1 MTLLVFVRRIEA
13 FLLLL
18 LAGSLALAGQGSM
31 TSEMVLLAIA
41 LALLVQNLRIRPTPE
56 ITRQIDDLLE
66 CGLRVHS
73 AYAAANKL
81 MSWPKTKALALAEYE
96 TDKWVDR
103 TRIVLK
109 LYPEFSGIFDAREGA
124 TPAEEVAHRIRR
136 LHEIK
141 KLLELSGRIGFR
153 RA

>member
-31 TSEMVLLAIA
+31 ISEMVLLAIA
-41 LALLVQNLRIRPTPE
+41 LALLVQNLRVRPTPE

-81 MSWPKTKALALAEYE
+81 RFWPRTKALALAQYE
-96 TDKWVDR
+96 AEKWVDR
-103 TRIVLK
+103 TRVMLK
-109 LYPEFSGIFDAREGA
+109 SYPEFAGIFEAHEGA
-124 TPAEEVAHRIRR
+124 TPGEEVANRIRR

-141 KLLELSGRIGFR
+141 RLLGLSGRFGFR